1 MEKTRRLG
9 KAKEGARRFDGEKK
23 EKEKDR
29 ERNERGRK
37 GLAHFVVITI
47 ALEKVDERG
56 AG

>member
-1 MEKTRRLG
+1 LG